1 MNTHDNRH
9 IKGKIINKYRY
20 IQKARK
26 KICII
31 PFMHVSRAGH
41 VAIVGIY
48 EFFSLNI
55 YFTFSFFYQ
64 FISWLDFFTS
74 LSDSEP

>member
-48 EFFSLNI
+48 EFFL
-55 YFTFSFFYQ
+55 
-64 FISWLDFFTS
+64 
-74 LSDSEP
+74 